1 MEQYINE
8 ISALLPGRVLV
19 AEAVSDRYSVDWSAE
34 NAFKPELVVRAKS
47 VADVAALLEYCN
59 SNQLLVVTQGGLTGL
74 AGGATPQANEIVLSL
89 ELLSGVTEV
98 DSQSM
103 TLSVLAGTP
112 LEQVQQAALDAGF
125 YLPLDL
131 GARGSCTIGG
141 NVATNAGGNQVL
153 SYGMTRALVLGLEAV
168 TADGTII
175 RSMNKMLKN
184 NAGYDLKQLFIGTEG
199 SLGVVTEV
207 VLRMYPVAK
216 SKVSALCAFEKFDDV
231 VNFLQVMQ
239 RGLGRVTAFELMWAN
254 YTETVYAMNPEYRDP
269 FDNKYPLYVLI
280 EAEGTD
286 AQRDSDAFESLLAE
300 QLEQGELVDAVIAQS
315 SGEADKFWQV
325 RDGVIAI
332 LSAIEYRANF
342 DIGVPISKMREL
354 VEQVEARLSNRYQ
367 HLQLCTFGHIADGN
381 LHLLAWTGKENDIA
395 DIYQCVYEIV
405 GEFDGTVTAE
415 HGIGVMKRKY
425 LSLCRSENEIALMR
439 LLKNAMDPNGILNRN
454 RVI

>member
-1 MEQYINE
+1 MEQYIKE

-19 AEAVSDRYSVDWSAE
+19 AEAVSDKYSVDWSAE
-34 NAFKPELVVRAKS
+34 NAHKPDVVVRAKS

-59 SNQLLVVTQGGLTGL
+59 SNQLPLVTQGGLTGL

-184 NAGYDLKQLFIGTEG
+184 NAGYDLKQLFIGSEG

-207 VLRMYPVAK
+207 VLRMYPLAK
-216 SKVSALCAFEKFDDV
+216 SKVSAICAFEKFDDV
-231 VNFLQVMQ
+231 VDFLQIMQ
-239 RGLGRVTAFELMWAN
+239 RGLVRITAFELMWAN
-254 YTETVYAMNPEYRDP
+254 YTETVYAMNPDYRDP
-269 FDNKYPLYVLI
+269 FANKYPLYVLI
-280 EAEGTD
+280 EAEGADT
-286 AQRDSDAFESLLAE
+286 QRDSEAFENILAE
-300 QLEQGELVDAVIAQS
+300 QLQQGELVDAVIAQS
-315 SGEADKFWQV
+315 NSEADKFWQL

-332 LSAIEYRANF
+332 LSAIEHRANF

-354 VEQVEARLSNRYQ
+354 VEQIETRLSKRYQ
-367 HLQLCTFGHIADGN
+367 QLQLCTFGHIADGN
-381 LHLLAWTGKENDIA
+381 LHLLAWTGEEKDIA
-395 DIYQCVYEIV
+395 DIYQSVYEIV
-405 GEFDGTVTAE
+405 GEFEGTVTAE

>member
-1 MEQYINE
+1 
-8 ISALLPGRVLV
+8 
-19 AEAVSDRYSVDWSAE
+19 
-34 NAFKPELVVRAKS
+34 
-47 VADVAALLEYCN
+47 
-59 SNQLLVVTQGGLTGL
+59 
-74 AGGATPQANEIVLSL
+74 
-89 ELLSGVTEV
+89 
-98 DSQSM
+98 
-103 TLSVLAGTP
+103 
-112 LEQVQQAALDAGF
+112 
-125 YLPLDL
+125 
-131 GARGSCTIGG
+131 
-141 NVATNAGGNQVL
+141 
-153 SYGMTRALVLGLEAV
+153 
-168 TADGTII
+168 
-175 RSMNKMLKN
+175 
-184 NAGYDLKQLFIGTEG
+184 
-199 SLGVVTEV
+199 
-207 VLRMYPVAK
+207 
-216 SKVSALCAFEKFDDV
+216 
-231 VNFLQVMQ
+231 
-239 RGLGRVTAFELMWAN
+239 MWAN

-315 SGEADKFWQV
+315 SSEADKFWQV

-381 LHLLAWTGKENDIA
+381 LHLLAWTGKEKDIA